1 MTSWLPDLLALL
13 RSNYPVYFS
22 CANDYGD
29 LFGETQIMKRVLGAR
44 YIAEVEE
51 NPYRACTTLHAPGRR
66 EAEWSCA
73 NSFTYGVRG
82 FAEGGQQL
90 NVLRQRKFESMDS
103 QYRAH
108 LAAQV
113 KQVAAA
119 VRENAKNAK
128 IPGTEQ

>member
-1 MTSWLPDLLALL
+1 MPSVTTHSHALAELLSQLTTIDGGHCIF
-13 RSNYPVYFS
+13 P
-22 CANDYGD
+22 
-29 LFGETQIMKRVLGAR
+29 LFR
-44 YIAEVEE
+44 
-51 NPYRACTTLHAPGRR
+51 
-66 EAEWSCA
+66 
-73 NSFTYGVRG
+73 
-82 FAEGGQQL
+82 
-90 NVLRQRKFESMDS
+90 FESMDS